1 MTTPTRAKWNSQESD
16 RIRLRAEHV
25 VPGGVQS
32 SIRGFEP
39 VLAFVEADG
48 ARMRD
53 ADGND
58 YLDYHLAFGA
68 TLLGHRHPAVQARV
82 RNTLDE
88 LDLVG
93 TGLTPPELEI
103 CELLVR
109 HLPSAE
115 RVLLANSRAEATY
128 HAIRLARAVTGRPKI
143 LKFQGSY
150 HGWHDGVAL
159 NTGPGTPAAGQAG
172 APPEPELLS
181 AGTLPATVGQTLVA
195 EFNDLPGVERLIREN
210 RGDIAAVIME
220 PVQHGIGCILPEPGF
235 LQGVRSL
242 TAEAGIILIFDEVI
256 TGFRHGLGGFQAVAG
271 VTPDLTVLGKGM
283 GNGFPISAVA
293 GRADLMDQFNTTPAG
308 TVFFAGTF
316 NGHPACAAAAAAT
329 VGELARPGAYEHLFR
344 LGERMRNGLREIAAG
359 LSVPACVAGYGSVYV
374 LYFTPELPRTARD
387 LAHHEDELFVRYRQ
401 ELIRH
406 GVFETP
412 MNLKRAHISFS
423 HTVQDVDATLNAA
436 GDVLKRLTAGRH
448 RGG

>member
-1 MTTPTRAKWNSQESD
+1 MTAPTRTPWTSRESD
-16 RIRLRAEHV
+16 RIRLRAQQV

-39 VLAFVEADG
+39 VLAFVGADG
-48 ARMRD
+48 ARIRD

-82 RNTLDE
+82 TSTLNE

-93 TGLTPPELEI
+93 TGVTPPELEI

-115 RVLLANSRAEATY
+115 RVLLANSGAEASY
-128 HAIRLARAVTGRPKI
+128 HAIRLARAVTGRTKI
-143 LKFQGSY
+143 VKFQGSY

-159 NTGPGTPAAGQAG
+159 NTGPGTRAAGQAG
-172 APPEPELLS
+172 TAPEPELLS
-181 AGTLPATVGQTLVA
+181 AGTLAATVSQTLVA
-195 EFNDLPGVERLIREN
+195 EFNDLPGVEQLVEEH
-210 RGDIAAVIME
+210 RGGIAAVIME
-220 PVQHGIGCILPEPGF
+220 PVQHGVGCILPEPGF
-235 LQGVRSL
+235 LEAVRSL
-242 TAEAGIILIFDEVI
+242 TAASGIILIFDEVI
-256 TGFRHGLGGFQAVAG
+256 TGFRHGLGGFQDIAG

-293 GRADLMDQFNTTPAG
+293 GRADLMDQFNTAPTG

-329 VGELARPGAYEHLFR
+329 MSELARPGAYEHLFR
-344 LGERMRNGLREIAAG
+344 LGERMRSGLREIAAS
-359 LSVPACVAGYGSVYV
+359 LPVPACVAGYGSIYV
-374 LYFTPELPRTARD
+374 LYFTPEPPRTARD
-387 LAHHEDELFVRYRQ
+387 LAHHDDELFVRYRQ

-412 MNLKRAHISFS
+412 MNLKRAHISSS
-423 HTVQDVDATLNAA
+423 HTAQDVDATLNAS
-436 GDVLKRLTAGRH
+436 GDVLKRLTAGR
-448 RGG
+448 R